1 MTRRRSAERR
11 ISWPA
16 ALIGACVF
24 SGSVFAQG
32 LPAQSLPAR
41 GLPAKEATCVVT
53 RVKSVEHRLQSG
65 ADGSF
70 VPDSGSAV
78 VFENGGYQVSYVELP
93 AVQRSRAGDAVTLC
107 LIRLPRGCPAGDA
120 RGRIYTTT
128 NLRTMESWTMPDSS
142 HSCGGA

>member
-1 MTRRRSAERR
+1 MTRRRSAKRR
-11 ISWPA
+11 MSWPA
-16 ALIGACVF
+16 ALIGACVP
-24 SGSVFAQG
+24 SASVLAQDLPAQG
-32 LPAQSLPAR
+32 LPV
-41 GLPAKEATCVVT
+41 KEATCVVT

-70 VPDSGSAV
+70 VPGSGSAV

-93 AVQRSRAGDAVTLC
+93 TVQRSRAGDAVTLC